1 MKYLNKFVCA
11 FNILEKMV
19 VALPK
24 KAQKLLE
31 LESMASNLS
40 KINPTFAISANLGHL
55 TATRTTFKSN

>member
-31 LESMASNLS
+31 L
-40 KINPTFAISANLGHL
+40 
-55 TATRTTFKSN
+55 